1 MPISAQ
7 HTKFTYP
14 DYIAPLPADDFI
26 KVAYKKQELFDE
38 GVAKIQSTVD
48 AYSNLRDNIYT
59 PAERDYFDQTMNGMV
74 KAINDSA
81 GIDFSVKANTQAVLN
96 IGKPLERDNNIMT
109 ALKNGKEIQR
119 RMTDMSK
126 IESSKRFSTNDQLY
140 MKDVQQ
146 YLKANKLGQSISY
159 GKEYET
165 YFDISEDWNKFFKNL
180 PPDAQEDFY
189 KSGNTPTGY
198 LEKITV
204 EGFNKSKV
212 GQMFESYLSTNPKA
226 LRQLQID
233 AEIGLDNLGPE
244 QAHKGYIQYM
254 TEQSAVSEKQI
265 PGLKDI
271 VATRERSYNMTKS
284 PTLKAELEKA
294 KQDLEVTQQSYLY
307 AKKESETPIDQFNIS
322 DYFHI
327 YKNSLVSN
335 MANLYAGQKVKKDL
349 ITDKAWERQNDI
361 NKILLQHDLA
371 KEQIKYK
378 ADMESMKPEN
388 LLKARKETMDLYKVD
403 PQDFKLAP
411 SFFNPVNVGT
421 AANPSYAFNTDV
433 DNKTI
438 KELTANKSSI
448 DNTLK
453 YVPLEEKAATKQF
466 LEALQKIQPNKYYVL
481 STKDGRTTV
490 MSGEQIQQLPKKKFD
505 GIEGFAE
512 SNETSTYSGRRKSA
526 SIFDMA
532 SNSTAT
538 PSTNT
543 TGLNDGET
551 K

>member
-38 GVAKIQSTVD
+38 GVAKVQSTVD

-59 PAERDYFDQTMNGMV
+59 QVEREYFDQTMDGMV
-74 KAINDSA
+74 KAINSSA
-81 GIDFSVKANTQAVLN
+81 GLDFSVKANTQAVLN

-126 IESSKRFSTNDQLY
+126 LDSNKRFSTNDQLY
-140 MKDVQQ
+140 MKDVNQ
-146 YLKANKLGQSISY
+146 YLKTNKLGQSISY
-159 GKEYET
+159 GKEYEA

-265 PGLKDI
+265 AGLKDV

-294 KQDLEVTQQSYLY
+294 KQDLEVSQQSYLY

-361 NKILLQHDLA
+361 NKILLQHDLD
-371 KEQIKYK
+371 KEQIRYK
-378 ADMESMKPEN
+378 AGVESMKPEN

-411 SFFNPVNVGT
+411 SFFNPTDVNV
-421 AANPSYAFNTDV
+421 DL
-433 DNKTI
+433 DNKTMR
-438 KELTANKSSI
+438 ELTKESKLTKDADRFKGV
-448 DNTLK
+448 LK
-453 YVPLEEKAATKQF
+453 FVPATEKKVVKDF
-466 LEALQKIQPNKYYVL
+466 LESLQNLKENNYYVVSL
-481 STKDGRTTV
+481 KNGSTGVAT
-490 MSGEQIQQLPKKKFD
+490 GEQILNMKKYQFD
-505 GIEGFAE
+505 EIEGIAE
-512 SNETSTYSGRRKSA
+512 SNETSTYSGRRK
-526 SIFDMA
+526 FDLLTSTQSTS
-532 SNSTAT
+532 SN
-538 PSTNT
+538 TNT
-543 TGLNDGET
+543 TDNSSTSE
-551 K
+551 KP